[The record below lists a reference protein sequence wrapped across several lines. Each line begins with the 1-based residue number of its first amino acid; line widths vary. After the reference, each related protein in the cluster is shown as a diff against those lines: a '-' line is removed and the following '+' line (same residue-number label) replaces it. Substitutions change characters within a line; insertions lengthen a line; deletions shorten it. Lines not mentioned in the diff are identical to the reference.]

1 MSTGFSTLTLA
12 LLLQSAATVPPPPT
26 ATAPTA
32 APVRATPSAPGVRTP
47 AQPGPLSA
55 VAHPD
60 LWPAVAA
67 RPSRDPAVEARIDAV
82 IKRMSVADKVGQLIQ
97 VDIASITPDDLR
109 TYKLGSIL
117 NGGNSGPGG
126 DDLAPPA
133 AWLKLADAFYDASM
147 ARSDAGPSIPVIWG
161 TDAVHGNNNIPGATL
176 FPHNI
181 GLGAA
186 HDRDLMREIG
196 HVTAIET
203 AAAGIDWTF
212 APTLAVVRDDRWG
225 RTYESY
231 SEEPAIPADYAGAVI
246 EGVQGIVGTKSFL
259 APDHVIAT
267 TKHFLGDG
275 GTGGRDQG
283 DTRVP
288 ETVLRDV
295 HLGGYPAAI
304 EAGTQSVMASF
315 SSWNGAKMHGNQSLL
330 TGVLKDRMRFD
341 GFVVG
346 DWNGHGQVDGC
357 TNESCAAAINAGLD
371 MFMYSGDAW
380 KTLYAN
386 TLKQAQSGEI
396 PAARLD
402 DAVRRIL
409 RVKFRAG
416 TFDRG
421 RPSSRALAGK
431 MTLIGAADHR
441 AIARRAVRESL
452 VLLKNEGG
460 LLPLKPS
467 ATILVAG
474 GGADNIPQ
482 QAGGWSLTW
491 QGTGTTK
498 ANFPNAESIW
508 SGIDTAV
515 RAAGGTATLSA
526 DGSFTK
532 KPDAAIVVFGEE
544 PYAEFKGDRPTLEY
558 SPEDK
563 SDLALLRKLK
573 AAGVPVVAVFL
584 SGRPMWVNAEL
595 NASDAF
601 VAAFLP
607 GSEGGGVAD
616 LLLRKRDG
624 TVANDFRGTLS
635 FSWPRRPDQ
644 YVLNR
649 SDPGY
654 DPLFALGY
662 GLRYAKPGSVPR
674 LDETRPAGLAASANG
689 TVFGKGRVPE
699 GWSLTLVE
707 PGQAKVRMSGATATT
722 AAKRLTV
729 TAVDRRRQE
738 DARRF
743 SWTGGPAATRT
754 NARTDAR
761 IESDRPLDLTRES
774 NGELS
779 LVVDVRVDRPATGAV
794 SLGMASGDAAPVT
807 VPITKMLAGAKPGAW
822 QQVIVPLQ
830 CFAGRGV
837 DMAHVTAPFVIAA
850 DATLDLAVSDVKI
863 DSAPVPMTRCG
874 D

>member
-1 MSTGFSTLTLA
+1 MSAGFSTFTIA
-12 LLLQSAATVPPPPT
+12 LLLQSAATPMP
-26 ATAPTA
+26 AP
-32 APVRATPSAPGVRTP
+32 APA
-47 AQPGPLSA
+47 LSP

-60 LWPAVAA
+60 IWPTANA
-67 RPSRDPAVEARIDAV
+67 RPSRDPKVEARIDT
-82 IKRMSVADKVGQLIQ
+82 IMKRMSVEDKIGQLIQ
-97 VDIASITPDDLR
+97 VDIASIEPSDLR

-117 NGGNSGPGG
+117 NGGNAGPHGN
-126 DDLAPPA
+126 DLAPPVE
-133 AWLKLADAFYDASM
+133 WLKLADEFYDASM
-147 ARSDAGPSIPVIWG
+147 ARSDGRPAIPVIWG

-186 HDRDLMREIG
+186 RDRDLMREIG

-231 SEEPAIPADYAGAVI
+231 SEEPQVQADYAGAVI
-246 EGVQGIVGTKSFL
+246 EGVQGKVGTKEFL

-283 DTRVP
+283 DARIP
-288 ETVLRDV
+288 ETLLRDI

-315 SSWNGAKMHGNQSLL
+315 SSWNGAKMHGNKSLL
-330 TGVLKDRMRFD
+330 TGVLKDRLHFD

-357 TNESCAAAINAGLD
+357 SNESCAAAINAGLD
-371 MFMYSGDAW
+371 MFMYSGSGW

-409 RVKFRAG
+409 RVKIRAG

-431 MTLIGAADHR
+431 MNLIGAADHR
-441 AIARRAVRESL
+441 AIARRAARESM

-467 ATILVAG
+467 ANILVAG

-491 QGTGTTK
+491 QGGGTTN
-498 ANFPNAESIW
+498 ANFPNAETIW
-508 SGIDTAV
+508 SGINAAV
-515 RAAGGTATLSA
+515 KDAGGTATLSA
-526 DGSFTK
+526 DGSFAK
-532 KPDAAIVVFGEE
+532 KPDAAIVVFGEQ
-544 PYAEFKGDRPTLEY
+544 PYAEFKGDRPNLEF

-563 SDLALLRKLK
+563 SDLDLLRKLK

-584 SGRPMWVNAEL
+584 SGRPLWVNAEL

-616 LLLRKRDG
+616 VLLRKKDG
-624 TVANDFRGTLS
+624 SVANDFRGKLS
-635 FSWPRRPDQ
+635 FSWPKRPDQ

-654 DPLFALGY
+654 DPLFAFGY
-662 GLRYAKPGSVPR
+662 GLSYANPGSVPK
-674 LDETRPAGLAASANG
+674 LDEARPAGMAASSNG
-689 TVFGKGRVPE
+689 TIFGKGRVPG
-699 GWSLTLVE
+699 GWSLALVE
-707 PGQAKVRMSGATATT
+707 QGQSKVRLLGVNATT
-722 AAKRLTV
+722 ATKRLTAS
-729 TAVDRRRQE
+729 AVDRRRQE
-738 DARRF
+738 DARAF
-743 SWTGGPAATRT
+743 VWTGGPAETRVE
-754 NARTDAR
+754 A
-761 IESDRPLDLTRES
+761 SGPLDLTRES

-779 LVVDVRVDRPATGAV
+779 LVVDVRVDRAGSTPVGIGMV
-794 SLGMASGDAAPVT
+794 SNDGNAVT
-807 VPITKMLAGAKPGAW
+807 VPITRTLASGKLGEW

-830 CFAGRGV
+830 CFAKRGI
-837 DMAHVTAPFVIAA
+837 DMAHVTAPFVIAT
-850 DATLDLAVSDVKI
+850 DGKLGLSISDVKI
-863 DSAPVPMTRCG
+863 DSAPVPMTKCG

>member
-1 MSTGFSTLTLA
+1 M
-12 LLLQSAATVPPPPT
+12 
-26 ATAPTA
+26 
-32 APVRATPSAPGVRTP
+32 
-47 AQPGPLSA
+47 
-55 VAHPD
+55 
-60 LWPAVAA
+60 
-67 RPSRDPAVEARIDAV
+67 
-82 IKRMSVADKVGQLIQ
+82 KRMSVADKIGQLIQ
-97 VDIASITPDDLR
+97 VDIASITPSDLR

-126 DDLAPPA
+126 NDLAPPIE
-133 AWLKLADAFYDASM
+133 WLRLADEFYDASM
-147 ARSDAGPSIPVIWG
+147 ARSDGRPAIPVIWG

-186 HDRDLMREIG
+186 RDRDLMREIG

-231 SEEPAIPADYAGAVI
+231 SEEPTIQADYAGAVI
-246 EGVQGIVGTKSFL
+246 EGVQGKVGTKEFL

-283 DTRVP
+283 DARIS
-288 ETVLRDV
+288 ETTLRDI

-315 SSWNGAKMHGNQSLL
+315 SSWNGAKMHGNKSLL
-330 TGVLKDRMRFD
+330 TGVLKDRLHFD

-346 DWNGHGQVDGC
+346 DWNGHGQVEGC
-357 TNESCAAAINAGLD
+357 SNESCAAAINAGLD
-371 MFMYSGDAW
+371 MFMYSGTGW
-380 KTLYAN
+380 KTLYDN

-409 RVKFRAG
+409 RVKIRAG

-431 MTLIGAADHR
+431 MNLIGTADHR
-441 AIARRAVRESL
+441 AIARRAARESM

-467 ATILVAG
+467 AKILVAG

-491 QGTGTTK
+491 QGTGTTN
-498 ANFPNAESIW
+498 ANFPNAETIW
-508 SGIDTAV
+508 SGINTAV
-515 RAAGGTATLSA
+515 KDAGGTATLSA
-526 DGSFTK
+526 DGSFAK
-532 KPDAAIVVFGEE
+532 KPDAAIVVFGEQ
-544 PYAEFKGDRPTLEY
+544 PYAEFKGDRPNLEY

-563 SDLALLRKLK
+563 SDLELLRKLK

-584 SGRPMWVNAEL
+584 SGRPLWVNAEL

-607 GSEGGGVAD
+607 GSEGGGVSD
-616 LLLRKRDG
+616 VLFRKKDG
-624 TVANDFRGTLS
+624 SVANDFRGKLS
-635 FSWPRRPDQ
+635 FSWPKRPDQ

-649 SDPGY
+649 SDSGY
-654 DPLFALGY
+654 DPLFAFGY
-662 GLRYAKPGSVPR
+662 GLSYAKPGSVAK
-674 LDETRPAGLAASANG
+674 LDENRPAGVAASSNG
-689 TVFGKGRVPE
+689 TIFGKGRVPE

-707 PGQAKVRMSGATATT
+707 QGQSKVRMVGSSGTTATR
-722 AAKRLTV
+722 RLTAS
-729 TAVDRRRQE
+729 AVDRRRQE
-738 DARRF
+738 DARAF
-743 SWTGGPAATRT
+743 VWTGGPADVRVEA
-754 NARTDAR
+754 
-761 IESDRPLDLTRES
+761 SGPLDLTRES

-779 LVVDVRVDRPATGAV
+779 IVMEIRTDRPPTAPVT
-794 SLGMASGDAAPVT
+794 LGMVSENGRAVT
-807 VPITKMLAGAKPGAW
+807 VPITRTLSAGKSGDW

-830 CFAGRGV
+830 CFAKRGI
-837 DMAHVTAPFVIAA
+837 DMAHVTAPFVIAT
-850 DATLDLAVSDVKI
+850 DGKLGVSISDVKI
-863 DSAPVPMTRCG
+863 DSAPVPMTKCG

>member
-1 MSTGFSTLTLA
+1 MSAGFSTLTIA
-12 LLLQSAATVPPPPT
+12 LLLQSAATPVAPPT
-26 ATAPTA
+26 A
-32 APVRATPSAPGVRTP
+32 PV
-47 AQPGPLSA
+47 SA
-55 VAHPD
+55 VAHPEI
-60 LWPAVAA
+60 WPTANA
-67 RPSRDPAVEARIDAV
+67 RPLRDPKVEARIEA
-82 IKRMSVADKVGQLIQ
+82 ILKRMSVADKIGQLIQ
-97 VDIASITPDDLR
+97 VDIASIEPSDLR

-117 NGGNSGPGG
+117 NGGNAGPGG
-126 DDLAPPA
+126 NDLAPPIE
-133 AWLKLADAFYDASM
+133 WLKLADQFYDASM
-147 ARSDAGPSIPVIWG
+147 ARSDGRPAIPVIWG

-186 HDRDLMREIG
+186 RDRDLMREIG

-231 SEEPAIPADYAGAVI
+231 SEEPQIQADYAGAVI
-246 EGVQGIVGTKSFL
+246 EGVQGKVGTKDFL

-283 DTRVP
+283 DARIP
-288 ETVLRDV
+288 ETTLRDI

-315 SSWNGAKMHGNQSLL
+315 SSWNGAKMHGNKSLL
-330 TGVLKDRMRFD
+330 TGVLKDRLHFD

-357 TNESCAAAINAGLD
+357 SNESCAAAINAGLD
-371 MFMYSGDAW
+371 MFMYSGSGW

-409 RVKFRAG
+409 RVKIRAG

-441 AIARRAVRESL
+441 AIARRAARESM

-467 ATILVAG
+467 ANILVAG

-491 QGTGTTK
+491 QGGGTTN
-498 ANFPNAESIW
+498 ADFPNAQSIW
-508 SGIDTAV
+508 SGISTAV
-515 RAAGGTATLSA
+515 KDAGGSATLSA
-526 DGSFTK
+526 DGRYAK
-532 KPDAAIVVFGEE
+532 KPDAAIVVFGEQ
-544 PYAEFKGDRPTLEY
+544 PYAEFKGDRPNLEY
-558 SPEDK
+558 SPDDK
-563 SDLALLRKLK
+563 SDLDLLRKLK

-584 SGRPMWVNAEL
+584 SGRPLWVNAEL

-616 LLLRKRDG
+616 VLFRKKDG
-624 TVANDFRGTLS
+624 SVANDFRGKLS
-635 FSWPRRPDQ
+635 FSWPKRPNQ
-644 YVLNR
+644 YTLNR

-654 DPLFALGY
+654 DPLFAFGY
-662 GLRYAKPGSVPR
+662 GLSYAKPGTVPK
-674 LDETRPAGLAASANG
+674 LDEARPAGIAASFNG

-707 PGQAKVRMSGATATT
+707 QGQSKVRLLGVNATT
-722 AAKRLTV
+722 ATRRLTAS
-729 TAVDRRRQE
+729 AVDRRRQE
-738 DARRF
+738 DARAF
-743 SWTGGPAATRT
+743 VWAGGPADT
-754 NARTDAR
+754 R
-761 IESDRPLDLTRES
+761 IEASGPLDLTRES

-779 LVVDVRVDRPATGAV
+779 LVIDVRVDRPASAPV
-794 SLGMASGDAAPVT
+794 ALGMVSTNGTTVT
-807 VPITKMLAGAKPGAW
+807 VPITKTLATAKVGDW

-830 CFAGRGV
+830 CFAKRGI
-837 DMAHVTAPFVIAA
+837 DMAQVTAPFVIAT
-850 DATLDLAVSDVKI
+850 DGKLGLSISDVKI
-863 DSAPVPMTRCG
+863 DSAPVPMTKCG

>member
-1 MSTGFSTLTLA
+1 MSAGLSSIKVA
-12 LLLQSAATVPPPPT
+12 LLLQAALLPR
-26 ATAPTA
+26 A
-32 APVRATPSAPGVRTP
+32 APVTAPATPVPPAP
-47 AQPGPLSA
+47 QSA
-55 VAHPD
+55 VAHPGI
-60 LWPAVAA
+60 WPTATA
-67 RPSRDPAVEARIDAV
+67 RPRRDPGVEARIDA
-82 IKRMSVADKVGQLIQ
+82 ILRRMTLADKVGQLIQ
-97 VDIASITPDDLR
+97 VDIASITPADLR
-109 TYKLGSIL
+109 TYKIGSIL
-117 NGGNSGPGG
+117 NGGNAGPNG
-126 DDLAPPA
+126 DDLAPPVE
-133 AWLKLADAFYDASM
+133 WLKLADAFYDASI
-147 ARSDAGPSIPVIWG
+147 ARSDGRPVIPVIWG

-246 EGVQGIVGTKSFL
+246 EGVQGKVGTKEFL
-259 APDHVIAT
+259 APDRVIAT

-283 DTRVP
+283 DARIP
-288 ETVLRDV
+288 ETVLRDI

-315 SSWNGAKMHGNQSLL
+315 SSWNGAKMHGNKSLL
-330 TGVLKDRMRFD
+330 TGVLKDRLHFD

-357 TNESCAAAINAGLD
+357 SNESCAAAINAGLD
-371 MFMYSGDAW
+371 MFMYSGSAW

-409 RVKFRAG
+409 RVKLRAG

-431 MTLIGAADHR
+431 MTLIGAAEHR
-441 AIARRAVRESL
+441 AVARRAVRESL
-452 VLLKNEGG
+452 VLLKNTGV
-460 LLPLKPS
+460 LPLKPS
-467 ATILVAG
+467 ADILVAG

-491 QGTGTTK
+491 QGGGTTN
-498 ANFPNAESIW
+498 ANFPNAQSIW

-526 DGSFTK
+526 DGSFAR
-532 KPDAAIVVFGEE
+532 KPDAAIVVFGEQ
-544 PYAEFKGDRPTLEY
+544 PYAEFKGDRPTLDY
-558 SPEDK
+558 SPDDRT
-563 SDLALLRKLK
+563 DLALLRKLK

-584 SGRPMWVNAEL
+584 SGRPLWVNAEL

-616 LLLRKRDG
+616 LLFRRKDG
-624 TVANDFRGTLS
+624 SVANDFRGKLS
-635 FSWPRRPDQ
+635 FSWPKRPDQ

-654 DPLFALGY
+654 DPLFPLGY
-662 GLRYAKPGSVPR
+662 GLSYARPGTVAT
-674 LDETRPAGLAASANG
+674 LDETRPAGLAAAFNG

-699 GWSLTLVE
+699 GWSLALVE
-707 PGQAKVRMSGATATT
+707 PDQSKVRLLGVTATT
-722 AAKRLTV
+722 ATRRLTAS
-729 TAVDRRRQE
+729 AVDRRRQE
-738 DARRF
+738 DARAF
-743 SWTGGPAATRT
+743 VWTGGAAE
-754 NARTDAR
+754 ARVET
-761 IESDRPLDLTRES
+761 DRPIDLTRES

-779 LVVDVRVDRPATGAV
+779 LVVDLRVDRASTATAR
-794 SLGMASGDAAPVT
+794 LGMVSNDGKAVT
-807 VPITKMLAGAKPGAW
+807 VPIGAMLARAKPGAW

-830 CFAGRGV
+830 CFAARGV
-837 DMAHVTAPFVIAA
+837 DMAHVTAPLV
-850 DATLDLAVSDVKI
+850 LASAGPLGLSLSDVRL

>member
-1 MSTGFSTLTLA
+1 MSAGFSTLTIA
-12 LLLQSAATVPPPPT
+12 LLLQSAATPVAPPT
-26 ATAPTA
+26 A
-32 APVRATPSAPGVRTP
+32 PV
-47 AQPGPLSA
+47 SA
-55 VAHPD
+55 VAHPEI
-60 LWPAVAA
+60 WPTANA
-67 RPSRDPAVEARIDAV
+67 RPLRDPKVEARIDALL
-82 IKRMSVADKVGQLIQ
+82 KRMSVADKIGQLIQ
-97 VDIASITPDDLR
+97 VDIASIEPSDLR

-117 NGGNSGPGG
+117 NGGNAGPGG
-126 DDLAPPA
+126 NDLAPPIE
-133 AWLKLADAFYDASM
+133 WLKLADQFYDASM
-147 ARSDAGPSIPVIWG
+147 ARSDGRPAIPVIWG

-186 HDRDLMREIG
+186 RDRDLMREIG

-231 SEEPAIPADYAGAVI
+231 SEEPQIQADYAGAVI
-246 EGVQGIVGTKSFL
+246 EGVQGKVGTKDFL

-283 DTRVP
+283 DARIP
-288 ETVLRDV
+288 ETTLRDI

-315 SSWNGAKMHGNQSLL
+315 SSWNGAKMHGNKSLL
-330 TGVLKDRMRFD
+330 TGVLKDRLHFD

-357 TNESCAAAINAGLD
+357 SNESCAAAINAGLD
-371 MFMYSGDAW
+371 MFMYSGSGW

-409 RVKFRAG
+409 RVKIRAG

-441 AIARRAVRESL
+441 AIARRAARESM

-460 LLPLKPS
+460 LLPLKP
-467 ATILVAG
+467 AANILVAG

-491 QGTGTTK
+491 QGGGTTN
-498 ANFPNAESIW
+498 ADFPNAQTIW
-508 SGIDTAV
+508 SGISTAV
-515 RAAGGTATLSA
+515 KDAGGTATLSA
-526 DGSFTK
+526 DGSYAK
-532 KPDAAIVVFGEE
+532 KPDAAIVVFGEQ
-544 PYAEFKGDRPTLEY
+544 PYAEFKGDRPNLEY
-558 SPEDK
+558 SPDDK
-563 SDLALLRKLK
+563 ADLDLLRKLK

-584 SGRPMWVNAEL
+584 SGRPLWVNAEL

-616 LLLRKRDG
+616 VLFRKKDG
-624 TVANDFRGTLS
+624 SVANDFRGKLS
-635 FSWPRRPDQ
+635 FSWPKRPDQ

-649 SDPGY
+649 TDPGY
-654 DPLFALGY
+654 DPLFAFGY
-662 GLRYAKPGSVPR
+662 GLSYAKPGTVPK
-674 LDETRPAGLAASANG
+674 LDEARPAGMAASFNG

-707 PGQAKVRMSGATATT
+707 QGQSKVRLLGVNATT
-722 AAKRLTV
+722 ATRRLAAS
-729 TAVDRRRQE
+729 AVDRRRQE
-738 DARRF
+738 DARAF
-743 SWTGGPAATRT
+743 VWAGGPADT
-754 NARTDAR
+754 R
-761 IESDRPLDLTRES
+761 IEASGPLDLTRES

-779 LVVDVRVDRPATGAV
+779 LVVDVRVDRPATAPV
-794 SLGMASGDAAPVT
+794 ALGMVSTDGKAVT
-807 VPITKMLAGAKPGAW
+807 VPITRMLATAKVGDW

-830 CFAGRGV
+830 CFAKRGI
-837 DMAHVTAPFVIAA
+837 DMAHVTAPFLIAT
-850 DATLDLAVSDVKI
+850 DGTLGVSISDVKI
-863 DSAPVPMTRCG
+863 DSAPVSITKCG

>member
-1 MSTGFSTLTLA
+1 M
-12 LLLQSAATVPPPPT
+12 
-26 ATAPTA
+26 
-32 APVRATPSAPGVRTP
+32 
-47 AQPGPLSA
+47 
-55 VAHPD
+55 
-60 LWPAVAA
+60 
-67 RPSRDPAVEARIDAV
+67 RDPKVEARIDA
-82 IKRMSVADKVGQLIQ
+82 IMKTMTVADKIGQLIQ
-97 VDIASITPDDLR
+97 VDIASITPADLR
-109 TYKLGSIL
+109 IYKIGSIL

-126 DDLAPPA
+126 NDLAPPVE
-133 AWLKLADAFYDASM
+133 WLKLADAFYDASM
-147 ARSDAGPSIPVIWG
+147 ARTDGRPAIPVIWG

-186 HDRDLMREIG
+186 RDRDLMREIG
-196 HVTAIET
+196 HVTAVET

-231 SEEPAIPADYAGAVI
+231 SEEPQIQADYAGAVI
-246 EGVQGIVGTKSFL
+246 EGVQGKVGTKEFL
-259 APDHVIAT
+259 APDRVIAT

-283 DTRVP
+283 DARIT
-288 ETVLRDV
+288 ETVLRDI

-315 SSWNGAKMHGNQSLL
+315 SSWNGAKMHGNKSLL
-330 TGVLKDRMRFD
+330 TGVLKDRLHFD

-371 MFMYSGDAW
+371 MFMYSGSGW
-380 KTLYAN
+380 KALYDN

-396 PAARLD
+396 AAARLD

-409 RVKFRAG
+409 RVKIRAG

-431 MTLIGAADHR
+431 MDLIGAADHR
-441 AIARRAVRESL
+441 AIARRAVRESM

-467 ATILVAG
+467 ANILVAG
-474 GGADNIPQ
+474 GGADNISQ

-491 QGTGTTK
+491 QGSGTTN
-498 ANFPNAESIW
+498 ANFPNAETIW
-508 SGIDTAV
+508 SGIDSAV
-515 RAAGGTATLSA
+515 KAAGGTATLSA
-526 DGSFTK
+526 DGSFAK
-532 KPDAAIVVFGEE
+532 KPDAAIVVFGEQ
-544 PYAEFKGDRPTLEY
+544 PYAEFKGDRPNLEY

-563 SDLALLRKLK
+563 SDLELLRKLK
-573 AAGVPVVAVFL
+573 AQGVPVVAVFL
-584 SGRPMWVNAEL
+584 SGRPLWVNAEL
-595 NASDAF
+595 NAADAF

-616 LLLRKRDG
+616 VVFRKKG
-624 TVANDFRGTLS
+624 GSVANDFRGKLS
-635 FSWPRRPDQ
+635 FSWPKRPDQ

-654 DPLFALGY
+654 DPLFGFGY
-662 GLRYAKPGSVPR
+662 GLSYAKSGTVPR
-674 LDETRPAGLAASANG
+674 LDETRPAGMAASSNG
-689 TVFGKGRVPE
+689 TIFGKGRVPE
-699 GWSLTLVE
+699 GWGITLVE
-707 PGQAKVRMSGATATT
+707 QGQKVRLLGVTATT
-722 AAKRLTV
+722 TTKRLTV
-729 TAVDRRRQE
+729 SAADRRRQE
-738 DARRF
+738 DARAF
-743 SWTGGPAATRT
+743 VWTGGLAE
-754 NARTDAR
+754 AR
-761 IESDRPLDLTRES
+761 IEASGPLDLTRES

-779 LVVDVRVDRPATGAV
+779 LVMDVRVDRAAGGPVT
-794 SLGMASGDAAPVT
+794 LGMVSNDGKAVM
-807 VPITKMLAGAKPGAW
+807 VPITRALAVAKPGNW

-830 CFAGRGV
+830 CFAKRGV
-837 DMAHVTAPFVIAA
+837 DMTRVTSPFAIA
-850 DATLDLAVSDVKI
+850 TEGKLALSISDVKI
-863 DSAPVPMTRCG
+863 DSAPVPMTTCG

>member
-1 MSTGFSTLTLA
+1 MSAGFSTLTIA
-12 LLLQSAATVPPPPT
+12 LLLQSAATPVAPPT
-26 ATAPTA
+26 A
-32 APVRATPSAPGVRTP
+32 PVS
-47 AQPGPLSA
+47 S
-55 VAHPD
+55 VAHPEI
-60 LWPAVAA
+60 WPTANA
-67 RPSRDPAVEARIDAV
+67 RPLRDPKVEARIEA
-82 IKRMSVADKVGQLIQ
+82 ILKRMSVADKIGQLIQ
-97 VDIASITPDDLR
+97 VDIASIEPSDLR

-117 NGGNSGPGG
+117 NGGNAGPGG
-126 DDLAPPA
+126 NDLAPPIE
-133 AWLKLADAFYDASM
+133 WLKLADQFYDASM
-147 ARSDAGPSIPVIWG
+147 ARSDGRPAIPVIWG

-186 HDRDLMREIG
+186 RDRDLMREIG

-231 SEEPAIPADYAGAVI
+231 SEEPQIQADYAGAVI
-246 EGVQGIVGTKSFL
+246 EGVQGKVGTKDFL

-283 DTRVP
+283 DARIP
-288 ETVLRDV
+288 ETTLRDI

-315 SSWNGAKMHGNQSLL
+315 SSWNGAKMHGNKSLL
-330 TGVLKDRMRFD
+330 TGVLKDRLHFD

-357 TNESCAAAINAGLD
+357 SNESCAAAINAGLD
-371 MFMYSGDAW
+371 MFMYSGSGW

-409 RVKFRAG
+409 RVKIRAG
-416 TFDRG
+416 SFDRG

-441 AIARRAVRESL
+441 AIARRAARESM

-467 ATILVAG
+467 ANILVAG

-491 QGTGTTK
+491 QGGGTTN
-498 ANFPNAESIW
+498 ADFPNAQSIW
-508 SGIDTAV
+508 SGISTAV
-515 RAAGGTATLSA
+515 KDAGGTATLSA
-526 DGSFTK
+526 DGRYAK
-532 KPDAAIVVFGEE
+532 KPDAAVVVFGEQ
-544 PYAEFKGDRPTLEY
+544 PYAEFKGDRPNLEY
-558 SPEDK
+558 SPDDK
-563 SDLALLRKLK
+563 ADLELLRKLK

-584 SGRPMWVNAEL
+584 SGRPLWVNAEL

-616 LLLRKRDG
+616 VLFRKKDG
-624 TVANDFRGTLS
+624 SVANDFRGKLS
-635 FSWPRRPDQ
+635 FSWPKRPDQ
-644 YVLNR
+644 YTLNR

-654 DPLFALGY
+654 DPLFAFGY
-662 GLRYAKPGSVPR
+662 GLSYAKPGTVPK
-674 LDETRPAGLAASANG
+674 LDEARPAGMAASFNG

-707 PGQAKVRMSGATATT
+707 QGQSKVRLLSVNATT
-722 AAKRLTV
+722 ATKRLTAS
-729 TAVDRRRQE
+729 AVDRRRQE
-738 DARRF
+738 DARAF
-743 SWTGGPAATRT
+743 VWAGGPADT
-754 NARTDAR
+754 R
-761 IESDRPLDLTRES
+761 IEASGPLDLTRES

-779 LVVDVRVDRPATGAV
+779 LVVDVRVDRPATAPV
-794 SLGMASGDAAPVT
+794 ALGMVSSDGKAIT
-807 VPITKMLAGAKPGAW
+807 VPITRTLATTKIGDW

-830 CFAGRGV
+830 CFAKRGI
-837 DMAHVTAPFVIAA
+837 DMAQVTAPFVIAT
-850 DATLDLAVSDVKI
+850 DGTLGLSISDVKI
-863 DSAPVPMTRCG
+863 DSAPVSMTKCG

>member
-1 MSTGFSTLTLA
+1 MSANFSTFTIA
-12 LLLQSAATVPPPPT
+12 LLLQSAATPV
-26 ATAPTA
+26 AAPTA
-32 APVRATPSAPGVRTP
+32 R
-47 AQPGPLSA
+47 LSP
-55 VAHPD
+55 VAHPEI
-60 LWPAVAA
+60 WPTANA
-67 RPSRDPAVEARIDAV
+67 RPSRVSKVEARIDA
-82 IKRMSVADKVGQLIQ
+82 IMKRMSVEDKIGQLIQ
-97 VDIASITPDDLR
+97 VDIASIEPSDLR

-117 NGGNSGPGG
+117 NGGNAGPHGN
-126 DDLAPPA
+126 DLAPPVE
-133 AWLKLADAFYDASM
+133 WLKLADDFYDASM
-147 ARSDAGPSIPVIWG
+147 ARNDGRPAIPVIWG

-186 HDRDLMREIG
+186 RDRDLMREIG
-196 HVTAIET
+196 HVTAMET

-231 SEEPAIPADYAGAVI
+231 SEEPTIQADYAGAVI
-246 EGVQGIVGTKSFL
+246 EGVQGKVGTKEFL
-259 APDHVIAT
+259 APDRVIAT

-283 DTRVP
+283 DALIP
-288 ETVLRDV
+288 ETVLRDI

-315 SSWNGAKMHGNQSLL
+315 SSWNGAKMHGNKSLL
-330 TGVLKDRMRFD
+330 TGVLKDRLHFD

-357 TNESCAAAINAGLD
+357 SNESCAAAINAGLD
-371 MFMYSGDAW
+371 MFMYSGSGW

-409 RVKFRAG
+409 RVKIRAG

-431 MTLIGAADHR
+431 INLIGAADHR
-441 AIARRAVRESL
+441 AIARRAAAESM

-467 ATILVAG
+467 ANILVAG

-491 QGTGTTK
+491 QGGGTTN
-498 ANFPNAESIW
+498 ANFPNAETIW
-508 SGIDTAV
+508 SGISTAV
-515 RAAGGTATLSA
+515 KDAGGTATLSG
-526 DGSFTK
+526 DGSFAK
-532 KPDAAIVVFGEE
+532 KPDAAIVVFGEQ
-544 PYAEFKGDRPTLEY
+544 PYAEFKGDRPNLEY

-563 SDLALLRKLK
+563 SDLELLRKLK

-584 SGRPMWVNAEL
+584 SGRPLWVNAEL

-616 LLLRKRDG
+616 VLFRKKDG
-624 TVANDFRGTLS
+624 SVANDFRGKLS
-635 FSWPRRPDQ
+635 FSWPKRPDQ

-649 SDPGY
+649 SDAGY
-654 DPLFALGY
+654 DPLFAFGY
-662 GLRYAKPGSVPR
+662 GLSYAKPGTVPK
-674 LDETRPAGLAASANG
+674 LDETRPAGMAASSNG
-689 TVFGKGRVPE
+689 TIFGKGRVPE

-707 PGQAKVRMSGATATT
+707 QDQSKVRLLGVNATT
-722 AAKRLTV
+722 ATKRLTAS
-729 TAVDRRRQE
+729 AVDRRRQE
-738 DARRF
+738 DARAF
-743 SWTGGPAATRT
+743 VWTGGPA
-754 NARTDAR
+754 DAR
-761 IESDRPLDLTRES
+761 VEASGPLDLTRES

-779 LVVDVRVDRPATGAV
+779 LVVDVRVDRAGSAPVG
-794 SLGMASGDAAPVT
+794 LGMVSNDGKVVT
-807 VPITKMLAGAKPGAW
+807 VPITKALAAGKPGDW

-830 CFAGRGV
+830 CFAKRGI
-837 DMAHVTAPFVIAA
+837 DMAHVTAPFVIAT
-850 DATLDLAVSDVKI
+850 DGKLGLSISDVKI
-863 DSAPVPMTRCG
+863 DSAPVPMTKCG

>member
-1 MSTGFSTLTLA
+1 MSTGLSPFAIA
-12 LLLQSAATVPPPPT
+12 LLLQSAAVPI
-26 ATAPTA
+26 
-32 APVRATPSAPGVRTP
+32 PVPSAPS
-47 AQPGPLSA
+47 SA
-55 VAHPD
+55 VAHPEI
-60 LWPAVAA
+60 WPTATA
-67 RPSRDPAVEARIDAV
+67 RPSRDPKVEARIDA
-82 IKRMSVADKVGQLIQ
+82 IMKRMSVADKIGQLIQ
-97 VDIASITPDDLR
+97 VDIASITPSDLR

-126 DDLAPPA
+126 NDLAPPIE
-133 AWLKLADAFYDASM
+133 WLKLADAFYDASM
-147 ARSDAGPSIPVIWG
+147 ARTDGRPAIPVIWG

-186 HDRDLMREIG
+186 RDRDLMREIG
-196 HVTAIET
+196 HVTAVET

-231 SEEPAIPADYAGAVI
+231 SEEPQVQADYAGAVI
-246 EGVQGIVGTKSFL
+246 EGVQGKVGTKEFL

-283 DTRVP
+283 DARIP
-288 ETVLRDV
+288 ETTLRHI

-315 SSWNGAKMHGNQSLL
+315 SSWNGAKMHGNKSLL
-330 TGVLKDRMRFD
+330 TGVLKDRLHFD

-371 MFMYSGDAW
+371 MFMYSGTGW
-380 KTLYAN
+380 KTLYDN

-409 RVKFRAG
+409 RVKIRAG

-431 MTLIGAADHR
+431 MNLIGAADHR
-441 AIARRAVRESL
+441 AIARRAARESM

-467 ATILVAG
+467 ANILVAG

-491 QGTGTTK
+491 QGGGTTN

-515 RAAGGTATLSA
+515 KAAGGTATLSA
-526 DGSFTK
+526 DGSFAK
-532 KPDAAIVVFGEE
+532 KPDAAIVVFGEQ
-544 PYAEFKGDRPTLEY
+544 PYAEFKGDRPNLEY

-563 SDLALLRKLK
+563 SDLELLRKLK

-584 SGRPMWVNAEL
+584 SGRPLWVNAEL

-616 LLLRKRDG
+616 VLFRKKDG
-624 TVANDFRGTLS
+624 AVANDFRGKLS
-635 FSWPRRPDQ
+635 FSWPKRPDQ

-654 DPLFALGY
+654 DPLFAFGY
-662 GLRYAKPGSVPR
+662 GLSYARPGTVPK
-674 LDETRPAGLAASANG
+674 LDEARPAGMAASSNG
-689 TVFGKGRVPE
+689 TIFGKGRVPE
-699 GWSLTLVE
+699 GWSITLVE
-707 PGQAKVRMSGATATT
+707 QGQKVRLVGVTATT
-722 AAKRLTV
+722 TTKRLTV
-729 TAVDRRRQE
+729 SAADRRRQE
-738 DARRF
+738 DARAF
-743 SWTGGPAATRT
+743 VWAGGPAE
-754 NARTDAR
+754 ARVEA
-761 IESDRPLDLTRES
+761 SGPLDLTRES

-779 LVVDVRVDRPATGAV
+779 MVVDIRVDRAASNAV
-794 SLGMASGDAAPVT
+794 DLGMVSGDGKALT
-807 VPITKMLAGAKPGAW
+807 VPITKMLAAGKPGDW

-830 CFAGRGV
+830 CFAKRGI
-837 DMAHVTAPFVIAA
+837 DMAHVTAPFVIAT
-850 DATLDLAVSDVKI
+850 DGKLDLSISDVKI
-863 DSAPVPMTRCG
+863 DSAPVPMTKCG

>member
-1 MSTGFSTLTLA
+1 MSAGFSTLTIA
-12 LLLQSAATVPPPPT
+12 LLLQSAATPVAPPT
-26 ATAPTA
+26 A
-32 APVRATPSAPGVRTP
+32 PV
-47 AQPGPLSA
+47 SA
-55 VAHPD
+55 VAHPEI
-60 LWPAVAA
+60 WPTANA
-67 RPSRDPAVEARIDAV
+67 RPLRDPKVEARIEA
-82 IKRMSVADKVGQLIQ
+82 ILKRMSVADKIGQLIQ
-97 VDIASITPDDLR
+97 VDIASIEPSDLR

-117 NGGNSGPGG
+117 NGGNAGPGG
-126 DDLAPPA
+126 NDLAPPIE
-133 AWLKLADAFYDASM
+133 WLKLADQFYDASM
-147 ARSDAGPSIPVIWG
+147 ARSDGRPAIPVIWG
-161 TDAVHGNNNIPGATL
+161 TDAVHGNNNIPGATR

-186 HDRDLMREIG
+186 RDRDLMREIG

-231 SEEPAIPADYAGAVI
+231 SEEPQIQADYAGAVI
-246 EGVQGIVGTKSFL
+246 EGVQGKVGTKDFL

-283 DTRVP
+283 DARIP
-288 ETVLRDV
+288 ETTLRDI

-315 SSWNGAKMHGNQSLL
+315 SSWNGAKMHGNKSLL
-330 TGVLKDRMRFD
+330 TGVLKDRLHFD

-357 TNESCAAAINAGLD
+357 SNESCAAAINAGLD
-371 MFMYSGDAW
+371 MFMYSGSGW

-409 RVKFRAG
+409 RVKIRAG
-416 TFDRG
+416 SLDRG

-441 AIARRAVRESL
+441 AIARRAARESM

-467 ATILVAG
+467 ANILVAG

-491 QGTGTTK
+491 QGGGTTN
-498 ANFPNAESIW
+498 ADFPNAQSIW
-508 SGIDTAV
+508 SGISTAV
-515 RAAGGTATLSA
+515 KAAGGTATLSV
-526 DGSFTK
+526 DGRYAK
-532 KPDAAIVVFGEE
+532 KPDAAIVVFGEQ
-544 PYAEFKGDRPTLEY
+544 PYAEFKGDRPNLEY
-558 SPEDK
+558 SPDDK
-563 SDLALLRKLK
+563 SDLDLLRKLK

-584 SGRPMWVNAEL
+584 SGRPLWVNAEL
-595 NASDAF
+595 NASNAF

-616 LLLRKRDG
+616 VLFRKKDG
-624 TVANDFRGTLS
+624 SVANDFRGKLS
-635 FSWPRRPDQ
+635 FSWPKRPDQ
-644 YVLNR
+644 YTLNR

-654 DPLFALGY
+654 DPLFAFGY
-662 GLRYAKPGSVPR
+662 GLSYAKPGTIPK
-674 LDETRPAGLAASANG
+674 LDEARPAGMAASFNG

-707 PGQAKVRMSGATATT
+707 QGQSKVRLLGVNATT
-722 AAKRLTV
+722 ATRRLTAS
-729 TAVDRRRQE
+729 AVDRRRQE
-738 DARRF
+738 DARAF
-743 SWTGGPAATRT
+743 VWAGGPADT
-754 NARTDAR
+754 R
-761 IESDRPLDLTRES
+761 IEASGPLDLTRES

-779 LVVDVRVDRPATGAV
+779 LVIDVRVDRPASAPV
-794 SLGMASGDAAPVT
+794 ALGMVSTDGKAVT
-807 VPITKMLAGAKPGAW
+807 VPITRMLATAKVGDW

-830 CFAGRGV
+830 CFAKRGI
-837 DMAHVTAPFVIAA
+837 DMAHVTAPFVIAT
-850 DATLDLAVSDVKI
+850 DGTLGVSISDVKI
-863 DSAPVPMTRCG
+863 DSAPVPMTKCG

>member
-1 MSTGFSTLTLA
+1 MSAGLSSIKVA
-12 LLLQSAATVPPPPT
+12 LLLQAALLPP
-26 ATAPTA
+26 A
-32 APVRATPSAPGVRTP
+32 APVTAPATPVPPAP
-47 AQPGPLSA
+47 QSA
-55 VAHPD
+55 VAHPGI
-60 LWPAVAA
+60 WPTATA
-67 RPSRDPAVEARIDAV
+67 RPRRDPGVEARIDA
-82 IKRMSVADKVGQLIQ
+82 ILRRMTLADKVGQLIQ
-97 VDIASITPDDLR
+97 VDIASITPADLR
-109 TYKLGSIL
+109 TYKIGSIL
-117 NGGNSGPGG
+117 NGGNAGPNG
-126 DDLAPPA
+126 DDLAPPVE
-133 AWLKLADAFYDASM
+133 WLKLADAFYDASI
-147 ARSDAGPSIPVIWG
+147 ARSDGRPVIPVIWG

-246 EGVQGIVGTKSFL
+246 EGVQGKVGTKEFL
-259 APDHVIAT
+259 APDRVIAT

-283 DTRVP
+283 DARIP
-288 ETVLRDV
+288 ETVLRDI

-315 SSWNGAKMHGNQSLL
+315 SSWNGAKMHGNKSLL
-330 TGVLKDRMRFD
+330 TGVLKDRLHFD

-357 TNESCAAAINAGLD
+357 SNESCAAAINAGLD
-371 MFMYSGDAW
+371 MFMYSGSAW

-409 RVKFRAG
+409 RVKLRAG

-431 MTLIGAADHR
+431 MTLIGAAEHR
-441 AIARRAVRESL
+441 AVARRAVRESL
-452 VLLKNEGG
+452 VLLKNTGV
-460 LLPLKPS
+460 LPLKPS
-467 ATILVAG
+467 ADILVAG

-491 QGTGTTK
+491 QGGGTTN
-498 ANFPNAESIW
+498 ANFPNAQSIW

-526 DGSFTK
+526 DGSFAR
-532 KPDAAIVVFGEE
+532 KPDAAIVVFGEQ
-544 PYAEFKGDRPTLEY
+544 PYAEFKGDRPTLDY
-558 SPEDK
+558 SPDDRT
-563 SDLALLRKLK
+563 DLALLRKLK

-584 SGRPMWVNAEL
+584 SGRPLWVNAEL

-616 LLLRKRDG
+616 LLFRRKDG
-624 TVANDFRGTLS
+624 SVANDFRGKLS
-635 FSWPRRPDQ
+635 FSWPKRPDQ

-654 DPLFALGY
+654 DPLFPLGY
-662 GLRYAKPGSVPR
+662 GLSYARPGTVAT
-674 LDETRPAGLAASANG
+674 LDETRPAGLAAAFNG

-699 GWSLTLVE
+699 GWSLALVE
-707 PGQAKVRMSGATATT
+707 PDQSKVRLLGVTATT
-722 AAKRLTV
+722 ATRRLTAS
-729 TAVDRRRQE
+729 AVDRRRQE
-738 DARRF
+738 DARAF
-743 SWTGGPAATRT
+743 VWTGGAAE
-754 NARTDAR
+754 ARVET
-761 IESDRPLDLTRES
+761 DRPIDLTRES

-779 LVVDVRVDRPATGAV
+779 LVVDLRVDRASTATAR
-794 SLGMASGDAAPVT
+794 LGMVSNDGKAVT
-807 VPITKMLAGAKPGAW
+807 VPIGAMLARAKPGAW

-830 CFAGRGV
+830 CFAARGV
-837 DMAHVTAPFVIAA
+837 DMAHVTAPLV
-850 DATLDLAVSDVKI
+850 LASAGPLGLSLSDVRL

>member
-1 MSTGFSTLTLA
+1 MSTGLSPFAIA
-12 LLLQSAATVPPPPT
+12 LLLQSAAVPI
-26 ATAPTA
+26 
-32 APVRATPSAPGVRTP
+32 PVPSAPS
-47 AQPGPLSA
+47 SA
-55 VAHPD
+55 VAHPEI
-60 LWPAVAA
+60 WPTATA
-67 RPSRDPAVEARIDAV
+67 RPSRDPKVEARIDA
-82 IKRMSVADKVGQLIQ
+82 IMKRMSVADKIGQLIQ
-97 VDIASITPDDLR
+97 VDIASITPSDLR

-126 DDLAPPA
+126 NDLAPPIE
-133 AWLKLADAFYDASM
+133 WLKLADAFYDASM
-147 ARSDAGPSIPVIWG
+147 ARTDGRPAIPVIWG

-186 HDRDLMREIG
+186 RDRDLMREIG
-196 HVTAIET
+196 HVTAVET

-231 SEEPAIPADYAGAVI
+231 SEEPQVQADYAGAVI
-246 EGVQGIVGTKSFL
+246 EGVQGKVGTKEFL

-283 DTRVP
+283 DARIP
-288 ETVLRDV
+288 ETTLRDI

-315 SSWNGAKMHGNQSLL
+315 SSWDGAKMHGNKSLL
-330 TGVLKDRMRFD
+330 TGVLKDRLHFD

-371 MFMYSGDAW
+371 MFMYSGSGW
-380 KTLYAN
+380 KTLYDN

-409 RVKFRAG
+409 RVKIRAG

-431 MTLIGAADHR
+431 MTLIGAADNR
-441 AIARRAVRESL
+441 AIARRAARESL
-452 VLLKNEGG
+452 VLLKNENG

-467 ATILVAG
+467 ANILVAG
-474 GGADNIPQ
+474 GGADYIPQ

-491 QGTGTTK
+491 QGGGTTN

-508 SGIDTAV
+508 SGISTAV
-515 RAAGGTATLSA
+515 KAAGGTATLSA
-526 DGSFTK
+526 DGSFAK
-532 KPDAAIVVFGEE
+532 KPDAAIVVFGEQ
-544 PYAEFKGDRPTLEY
+544 PYAEFKGDRPNLEY

-563 SDLALLRKLK
+563 SDLELLRKLK
-573 AAGVPVVAVFL
+573 TAGVPVVAVFL
-584 SGRPMWVNAEL
+584 SGRPLWVNAEL

-616 LLLRKRDG
+616 VLLRKNNG
-624 TVANDFRGTLS
+624 AVANDFRGKLS
-635 FSWPRRPDQ
+635 FSWPKRPDQ

-654 DPLFALGY
+654 DPLFAFGY
-662 GLRYAKPGSVPR
+662 GLSYAKPGTVPK
-674 LDETRPAGLAASANG
+674 LDEARPAGMAASSNG
-689 TVFGKGRVPE
+689 TIFGKGRVPE
-699 GWSLTLVE
+699 GWSITLVE
-707 PGQAKVRMSGATATT
+707 QGQKVRLVGVTATT
-722 AAKRLTV
+722 ATKRLTV
-729 TAVDRRRQE
+729 SAADRRRQE
-738 DARRF
+738 DARAF
-743 SWTGGPAATRT
+743 VWAGGPAE
-754 NARTDAR
+754 ARVEA
-761 IESDRPLDLTRES
+761 SGPLDLTRES

-779 LVVDVRVDRPATGAV
+779 MVVDIRVDRAASNAV
-794 SLGMASGDAAPVT
+794 DLGMVSGDGKAVT
-807 VPITKMLAGAKPGAW
+807 VPITKMLAAGKPSDW

-830 CFAGRGV
+830 CFAKRGI
-837 DMAHVTAPFVIAA
+837 DMAHVTAPFVIAT
-850 DATLDLAVSDVKI
+850 DGKLGLSISDVKI
-863 DSAPVPMTRCG
+863 DSAPVPMTKCG